1 MSFLLELL
9 RRLGLEGGAIAA
21 AACLLV
27 AFYLFRARSVA
38 GRAVGAGAAAFGYTM
53 AVLFALSVG
62 LALGWFD
69 PNPSAITADLQVWLR
84 ELVDV
89 ATGPARKWFW
99 RLVERVAGGAA

>member
-69 PNPSAITADLQVWLR
+69 PNTSAMAGDLRVALR
-84 ELVDV
+84 ELVEIG
-89 ATGPARKWFW
+89 TGPARRWFR
-99 RLVERVAGGAA
+99 RLVDMALSAS